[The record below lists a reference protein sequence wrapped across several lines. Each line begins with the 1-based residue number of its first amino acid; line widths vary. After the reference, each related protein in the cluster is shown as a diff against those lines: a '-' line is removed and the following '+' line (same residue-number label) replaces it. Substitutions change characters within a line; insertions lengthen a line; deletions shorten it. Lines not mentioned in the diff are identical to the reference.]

1 MWIVIFILYFCRI
14 GSENALSIF
23 KALRKNNRKIM
34 MDGFLKNNGDVRNLL
49 VYKVANMV
57 SVLTEYFVD
66 RYVSNKSRTTD
77 QMQQAA
83 RSCKQNIVEG
93 SEAGLTSME
102 TEIKLTNV
110 ARASLGELLD
120 DYLDYLNFH
129 HLPLWTDNNP
139 ERLKRMRAYTRTPQF
154 ASEFEKLLPRLNPEE
169 LCNLA
174 ITLINQAQYLLRRMM
189 ESQQKRFLAE
199 GGIREQMTRARIAY
213 RNGRYD
219 EYLAERDNDRNS
231 RNDMSGR
238 NDMNGRNS
246 RNDMNEKNDG
256 AQNS

>member
-1 MWIVIFILYFCRI
+1 
-14 GSENALSIF
+14 
-23 KALRKNNRKIM
+23 M
-34 MDGFLKNNGDVRNLL
+34 MDGFLKKNGDVRNLL

-66 RYVSNKSRTTD
+66 KYVSHKSRTID

-120 DYLDYLNFH
+120 DYLDYLSFH
-129 HLPLWTDNNP
+129 HLPLWSDNNH
-139 ERLKRMRAYTRTPQF
+139 ERLKRMRAYTRTQQF
-154 ASEFEKLLPRLNPEE
+154 ASEFEVLLPRLNPEE

-213 RNGRYD
+213 RNGKYD
-219 EYLAERDNDRNS
+219 EYLAERDNDRSSRNGKNGMNGMNSKNGKSGKSGMNS
-231 RNDMSGR
+231 RND
-238 NDMNGRNS
+238 
-246 RNDMNEKNDG
+246 KNDVP
-256 AQNS
+256 QDS